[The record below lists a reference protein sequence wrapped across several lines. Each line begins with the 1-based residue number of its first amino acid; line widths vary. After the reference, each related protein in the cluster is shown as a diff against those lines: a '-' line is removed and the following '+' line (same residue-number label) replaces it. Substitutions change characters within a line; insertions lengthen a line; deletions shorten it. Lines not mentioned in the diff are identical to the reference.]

1 MGHEANYILR
11 RGGRTQIF
19 HSSWGGLSL
28 AQDIFWG
35 PDETTR
41 FIRSLQPADALLD
54 PDSCGGAALVNWDAR
69 RLTWFE
75 TGHLEQEPTQR
86 QIYAGLLQQTWP
98 EWKIQYAADGILTI
112 ADDLGMDRA
121 VVGGLDAESAEDDK
135 QILDDEQGEDETET
149 VRKPGRDRPQDPCA
163 DAPDCLATLVT
174 QLLDEDRWDPQVI
187 LESIHRTSRHASFGC
202 GCLATLVMLPTI
214 AVAAWVRTVP
224 AVLVC
229 VLVAVGV
236 LIPAIRIRRRSASL
250 VAMTEGFQEASVPA
264 GPSLPKKR
272 SILDHALGRLGY
284 PTTDQLEQAGLL
296 KSAADGDDREDGL
309 PDRFGPLRPVRADEI
324 AGVAFYRMRL
334 NKLRFRELR
343 RGATLWQACLLKYLT
358 PFGWGVEA
366 IIPVPRAERLILL
379 DWEDVPRHAQR
390 CMEPWTA
397 QAAESGYSTALIY
410 TLPMLGRQEAF
421 GIVLCDAEGLILLS
435 LLYARVRVRL
445 VPDDDQYSDEELF
458 EASLLSILPDNRL
471 LITGTRVSEL
481 DPIPAQEVQICE
493 DADWPTLSAIHQRR
507 LESPGRSGLRRVTVA
522 DLPALVLQWN
532 QQEIDHRVARG
543 VYQRM
548 SREDIDRFAEEG

>member
-19 HSSWGGLSL
+19 HSSWGALSL

-41 FIRSLQPADALLD
+41 FIRSLQPADALRG
-54 PDSCGGAALVNWDAR
+54 PDACGGAALLDWEAR

-75 TGHLEQEPTQR
+75 AGHIESQPMEQQMYVR
-86 QIYAGLLQQTWP
+86 LLQQTWP
-98 EWKIQYAADGILTI
+98 DWEILYAAEEILTI
-112 ADDLGMDRA
+112 ADELGVDRA
-121 VVGGLDAESAEDDK
+121 AVCGGTGQSAEGDK
-135 QILDDEQGEDETET
+135 PIQKNRPEREERNLLRWSERNESQEVGADET
-149 VRKPGRDRPQDPCA
+149 A
-163 DAPDCLATLVT
+163 CLARLVT
-174 QLLDEDRWDPQVI
+174 RLLDEDRWDPQVV
-187 LESIHRTSRHASFGC
+187 LDSIHRASRHASFGC
-202 GCLATLVMLPTI
+202 GCLATLVMLPAI

-224 AVLVC
+224 AVVVC

-250 VAMTEGFQEASVPA
+250 VAMTEGFQEASLPA

-272 SILDHALGRLGY
+272 SILDQALMRLGY

-296 KSAADGDDREDGL
+296 DPAADGDGRKDEL

-358 PFGWGVEA
+358 PLDWSAEA
-366 IIPVPRAERLILL
+366 VVPVPRAERLILL
-379 DWEDVPRHAQR
+379 NWEDVPRHAQR

-397 QAAESGYSTALIY
+397 EAAESGYATALIY

-421 GIVLCDAEGLILLS
+421 SMILGDAEGLILLS

-471 LITGTRVSEL
+471 LVTGTRVSEL
-481 DPIPAQEVQICE
+481 DPIPAHDVQICE
-493 DADWPTLSAIHQRR
+493 DADWPTLMAVHRRR
-507 LESPGRSGLRRVTVA
+507 LESPGRSGLQRVAVA